1 MKLNTPVRRDED
13 RSVEFKD
20 PQGGGS
26 GVCPPPPPGWRA
38 DGVVGWSS
46 LGLGVD
52 VSVDVDA
59 VFRTCDRPSSHLH
72 GMAVWQFGS
81 LAVWQYGSLAARR

>member
-20 PQGGGS
+20 PQGRGERDA
-26 GVCPPPPPGWRA
+26 PHLPAWRA

-52 VSVDVDA
+52 VSVQD
-59 VFRTCDRPSSHLH
+59 L
-72 GMAVWQFGS
+72 
-81 LAVWQYGSLAARR
+81 